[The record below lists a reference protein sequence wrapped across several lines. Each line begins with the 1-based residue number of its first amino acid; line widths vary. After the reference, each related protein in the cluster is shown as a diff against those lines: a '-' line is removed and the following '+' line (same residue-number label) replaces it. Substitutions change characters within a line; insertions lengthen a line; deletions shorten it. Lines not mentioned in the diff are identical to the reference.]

1 MVSRTRGRPLLSK
14 GNAITGYK
22 LLDAVLIA
30 FGENGFDGTS
40 VREIARGLQVSHN
53 LIPQRFGSKKRLWY
67 AAVDHGFGRVSEEL
81 IREAKTLGTWYNRN
95 NLRFSMVTSFPG

>member
-1 MVSRTRGRPLLSK
+1 VKTALTALQFE
-14 GNAITGYK
+14 K
-22 LLDAVLIA
+22 LPAACL
-30 FGENGFDGTS
+30 
-40 VREIARGLQVSHN
+40 VSHN
-53 LIPQRFGSKKRLWY
+53 VIPQRFGSKKKLWD